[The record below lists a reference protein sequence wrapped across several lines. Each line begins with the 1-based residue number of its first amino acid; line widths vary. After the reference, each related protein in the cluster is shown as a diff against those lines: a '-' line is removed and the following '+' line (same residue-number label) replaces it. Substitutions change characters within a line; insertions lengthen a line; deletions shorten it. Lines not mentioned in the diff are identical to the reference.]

1 MNQGGGFCG
10 DRRNKIMKRTLTIND
25 MASELAADEN
35 ANFSYRGA
43 RAIAEWLEEMDEEIG
58 EDTEFDS
65 VAIRCDFSECE
76 SLEDW
81 AKDYW
86 GGSDP
91 WKGMGIDLD
100 GDEDDDEKDDL
111 IRSFIND
118 HGHLIEFEG
127 GIIVSSF

>member
-1 MNQGGGFCG
+1 
-10 DRRNKIMKRTLTIND
+10 MKRTLTIND

-35 ANFSYRGA
+35 ANFSYSGA
-43 RAIAEWLEEMDEEIG
+43 MALAEWLEEMDEESG

-65 VAIRCDFSECE
+65 VAIRCDFSECK

-86 GGSDP
+86 GGSDQ

-118 HGHLIEFEG
+118 HGHLIEFAG

>member
-1 MNQGGGFCG
+1 
-10 DRRNKIMKRTLTIND
+10 

-35 ANFSYRGA
+35 ANFSYGGA
-43 RAIAEWLEEMDEEIG
+43 MALAEWLEEMDEEIG

-65 VAIRCDFSECE
+65 VAIRCDFSEFD